1 MMTGSLPAAESAEA
15 RYDPRLY
22 VRISRDLRE
31 KLAAGVIAAGDA
43 VRVTSLMQE
52 WSTSRQTVRKALHVL
67 EAEGLIRR
75 YPGVGYFVPSRTDT
89 GQATCRNGSAS

>member
-1 MMTGSLPAAESAEA
+1 MMTGLLPAAESAEA

-31 KLAAGVIAAGDA
+31 KRAAGVIAAGDA